1 MNIQI
6 KHIILEA
13 TRLDKVAN
21 NHIKNNEPDKALKLY
36 EKQNSSFNRN
46 FHNINKDDRSFDLYN
61 NTTNMAGAL
70 ANYDKR
76 PNPIKIEL
84 IKAYKNNS
92 RRIKNFGLNK
102 AFEKPNNI
110 IKLNSEGYIGPS
122 NITRVGNNIKN
133 VPFIHGGGK
142 YFLEDFLKNKSAGY
156 SLENNSGNGIQVH
169 PYPAI
174 NSRSNRS
181 YIGYPQNAVNLY
193 GDRPAVLTGKIN
205 GQYLTG
211 APVKEE
217 AGIKNYNA
225 AYIKNPK
232 IEELPIRQFAD
243 KYKTNAI
250 NYAISNNIPIEHFL
264 NNILPN
270 NKDLRKQLRG

>member
-1 MNIQI
+1 M
-6 KHIILEA
+6 
-13 TRLDKVAN
+13 
-21 NHIKNNEPDKALKLY
+21 PPKA
-36 EKQNSSFNRN
+36 
-46 FHNINKDDRSFDLYN
+46 
-61 NTTNMAGAL
+61 
-70 ANYDKR
+70 
-76 PNPIKIEL
+76 PIKIFSGSASTYLAEKISISSGREL
-84 IKAYKNNS
+84 GKMNVTPFSDGEFTVAYEETV
-92 RRIKNFGLNK
+92 RG
-102 AFEKPNNI
+102 
-110 IKLNSEGYIGPS
+110 
-122 NITRVGNNIKN
+122 T
-133 VPFIHGGGK
+133 HGGGK